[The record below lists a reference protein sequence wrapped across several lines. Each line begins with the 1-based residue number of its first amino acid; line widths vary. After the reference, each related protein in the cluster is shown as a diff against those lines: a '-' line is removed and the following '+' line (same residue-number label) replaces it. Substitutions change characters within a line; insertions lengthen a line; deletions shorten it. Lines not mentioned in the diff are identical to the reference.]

1 MLSERDKSVV
11 YTMCQTGMSLETLKI
26 SFPKFD
32 FEDIKSVYEEY
43 KQNNNEEAEEITIS
57 CNCS

>member
-11 YTMCQTGMSLETLKI
+11 YSMCQTGMALKTLKI
-26 SFPKFD
+26 SFPQFD

-43 KQNNNEEAEEITIS
+43 KKDSVIEAEEITIS

>member
-1 MLSERDKSVV
+1 MLSEKDKSVV
-11 YTMCQTGMSLETLKI
+11 YSMCQTGMALETLKI
-26 SFPKFD
+26 SFPQFD

-43 KQNNNEEAEEITIS
+43 QKDSRMEPEEITIS

>member
-1 MLSERDKSVV
+1 MLSERDRSVI
-11 YTMCQTGMSLETLKI
+11 YSMCQTGMALDVLKI
-26 SFPKFD
+26 SFPQFD

-43 KQNNNEEAEEITIS
+43 QKDSRVEPEEIAIS

>member
-1 MLSERDKSVV
+1 MLSERDKSVI
-11 YTMCQTGMSLETLKI
+11 YSMCQTGMALDVLKI
-26 SFPKFD
+26 SFPQFD

-43 KQNNNEEAEEITIS
+43 KKNSVIEAEEITIS

>member
-1 MLSERDKSVV
+1 
-11 YTMCQTGMSLETLKI
+11 MCQTGMALETLKI
-26 SFPKFD
+26 SFPQFD

-43 KQNNNEEAEEITIS
+43 KKDSVIEAEEITIS